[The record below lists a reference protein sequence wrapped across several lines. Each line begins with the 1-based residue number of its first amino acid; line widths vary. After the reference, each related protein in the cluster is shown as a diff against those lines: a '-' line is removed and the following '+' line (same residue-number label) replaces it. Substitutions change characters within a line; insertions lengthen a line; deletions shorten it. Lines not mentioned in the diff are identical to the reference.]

1 MLNLIDKVGE
11 WNPQLFRELK
21 GRLKFSHVAIAL
33 TSSLLLQLV
42 VFLYQLHDIP
52 DNRYALSEP
61 YCGSHQAYEHRQSY
75 LSRQEDLIDNQ
86 LNNSDPRVIP
96 HLRAQLRQIQ
106 DELYAIS
113 KLLCPADRIDWQSWW
128 QDHWQSIFLS
138 LTVIFIFTL
147 LVAGTYLLISD
158 LAKEEQ
164 RGTLNFIRLSPQSA
178 ASILTGKLLGV
189 PILIYLFV
197 LAAIPFHLWAGH
209 AAKIALSYIFS
220 YYTILVASC
229 ILFYNS
235 TFLFSLATRRFGSFQ
250 PWLGSGAILLYLYT
264 TMMMSD
270 ANDSHDLYQVTAWFR
285 LFNPWDITEYLFPHL
300 FNNYRG
306 NITIQTLQFFS
317 FPVGKNLITLIGFYL
332 LSYGL
337 LTSGT
342 WQAIKRC
349 FHNPNTTILS
359 KGQSYLFVAGSQ
371 VMFLGLA
378 MPMHSGEETYLVLF
392 NTIIFFGLIIILSP
406 HRQTVQDWARYRH
419 QKTDK
424 SLFQDLM
431 WGEKSPALL
440 AIFMNLVIVAI
451 PIMVVWTRRLD
462 IFNAK
467 VLLTVFL
474 SITMMMIYATIAQL
488 VLLMK
493 TRKRTMW
500 AIGILAVVMYLPAII
515 LLLLG
520 DSPAKNPTLWLF
532 SSFPWVGIKYTAT
545 PTIFVAFLVEL
556 SLLILLNIQLKRQ
569 VRILGESATKALL
582 VSY

>member
-1 MLNLIDKVGE
+1 MIDRIQE

-21 GRLKFSHVAIAL
+21 GKLKFLNVVIAV

-42 VFLYQLHDIP
+42 VFLYQLRDIP
-52 DNRYALSEP
+52 GNGYTLSER
-61 YCGSHQAYEHRQSY
+61 YCGPHQGQLTHVQ
-75 LSRQEDLIDNQ
+75 NQ
-86 LNNSDPRVIP
+86 LDDISDP
-96 HLRAQLRQIQ
+96 
-106 DELYAIS
+106 
-113 KLLCPADRIDWQSWW
+113 LCPAAQIDWQSWW
-128 QDHWQSIFLS
+128 QDHWGYTFLS
-138 LTVIFIFTL
+138 LSVIFILTL
-147 LVAGTYLLISD
+147 LIGGTYLLISD

-164 RGTLNFIRLSPQSA
+164 RGTLNFIRLSPQSE
-178 ASILTGKLLGV
+178 ASILTGKVLGV

-197 LAAIPFHLWAGH
+197 LIAIPFHLWAGY
-209 AAKIALSYIFS
+209 AAKIEFSHIFS
-220 YYTILVASC
+220 YYAIVVASC
-229 ILFYNS
+229 IFFYNAA
-235 TFLFSLATRRFGSFQ
+235 LLLSLVRTWFGGIKPS
-250 PWLGSGAILLYLYT
+250 LISAAIILYMLVT
-264 TMMMSD
+264 IIMS
-270 ANDSHDLYQVTAWFR
+270 ASYEIHQSMAWFR
-285 LFNPWDITEYLFPHL
+285 LFSPWDITRYLFLKL
-300 FNNYRG
+300 FNEDYSPL
-306 NITIQTLQFFS
+306 QTLQFFS
-317 FPVGKNLITLIGFYL
+317 FPVGKNLSTLIGFYL

-337 LTSGT
+337 CAYGL

-349 FHNPNTTILS
+349 FRNPNATILS

-378 MPMHSGEETYLVLF
+378 IPMHSGEETYLVLF
-392 NTIIFFGLIIILSP
+392 NTVIFFGLIIILSP

-451 PIMVVWTRRLD
+451 PIMVVWTRRPD

-474 SITMMMIYATIAQL
+474 SITMMMIYATITQL

-500 AIGILAVVMYLPAII
+500 AISTLGVVMYLPAII

-532 SSFPWVGIKYTAT
+532 SSFPWVGIKYTAI
-545 PTIFVAFLVEL
+545 PTIFVALLVEL
-556 SLLILLNIQLKRQ
+556 SLITLLNIQLKKQ

-582 VSY
+582 FGS

>member
-1 MLNLIDKVGE
+1 MIDRLQE

-21 GRLKFSHVAIAL
+21 GKLKFLNVVIAV

-42 VFLYQLHDIP
+42 VFLYQLQDIP
-52 DNRYALSEP
+52 GNTYTLSEP
-61 YCGSHQAYEHRQSY
+61 YCGPHQGHLHQGK
-75 LSRQEDLIDNQ
+75 LTHVQDQLDNI
-86 LNNSDPRVIP
+86 SDP
-96 HLRAQLRQIQ
+96 
-106 DELYAIS
+106 
-113 KLLCPADRIDWQSWW
+113 LCPAAQIDWQSWW
-128 QDHWQSIFLS
+128 QDHWGYTFLS
-138 LTVIFIFTL
+138 LSVIFILTL
-147 LVAGTYLLISD
+147 LIGGTYLLISD

-164 RGTLNFIRLSPQSA
+164 RGTLNFIRLSPQSE
-178 ASILTGKLLGV
+178 ASILTGKMLGV

-197 LAAIPFHLWAGH
+197 LVAIPFHLWAGY
-209 AAKIALSYIFS
+209 AAKIEFSHIFS
-220 YYTILVASC
+220 YYAIVVASC
-229 ILFYNS
+229 IFFYN
-235 TFLFSLATRRFGSFQ
+235 TALLLSLVRTWFGGIKPF
-250 PWLGSGAILLYLYT
+250 LGSSAIVLYMFVT
-264 TMMMSD
+264 IIMS
-270 ANDSHDLYQVTAWFR
+270 ANENSDEIYQSTAWFR
-285 LFNPWDITEYLFPHL
+285 LFSPWDITGYLFPKL
-300 FNNYRG
+300 FNDDYSLV
-306 NITIQTLQFFS
+306 QTWKFFS
-317 FPVGKNLITLIGFYL
+317 FPVGKNLSTLIGFYL

-337 LTSGT
+337 LTSGI

-349 FHNPNTTILS
+349 FRNPNATILS

-378 MPMHSGEETYLVLF
+378 MPMHSGEETHLVLF
-392 NTIIFFGLIIILSP
+392 NNVIFFGLIIILSP

-419 QKTDK
+419 EKTDK

-451 PIMVVWTRRLD
+451 PIMVIWTRRLD

-474 SITMMMIYATIAQL
+474 SITMMMIYATITQL

-532 SSFPWVGIKYTAT
+532 SSFPWVGIKYTAI

-582 VSY
+582 FGS